1 MKVQNLNVSIKS
13 LFTKIREHLD
23 NPGDNSANF

>member
-1 MKVQNLNVSIKS
+1 MKFQNLNISIKL
-13 LFTKIREHLD
+13 LFQKITEHLD